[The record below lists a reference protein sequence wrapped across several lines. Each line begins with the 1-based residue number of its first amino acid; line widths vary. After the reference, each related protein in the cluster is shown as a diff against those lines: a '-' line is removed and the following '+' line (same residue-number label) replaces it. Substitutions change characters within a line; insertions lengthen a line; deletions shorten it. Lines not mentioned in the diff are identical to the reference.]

1 MTQQLIIS
9 DHAFDRFIERH
20 ATADLGPDRCR
31 ELLRAELERGVLV
44 GAQVG
49 DDELYLL
56 PCGDVAAVA
65 RDHGVRIV
73 KTVLTYE
80 HAIANM
86 QSVLRH
92 RPRAA

>member
-1 MTQQLIIS
+1 
-9 DHAFDRFIERH
+9 
-20 ATADLGPDRCR
+20 
-31 ELLRAELERGVLV
+31 
-44 GAQVG
+44 
-49 DDELYLL
+49 LL